1 MHRACH
7 TKSVFLIT
15 STSKSRDG
23 YLDYVIDDYTLDAF
37 TVPKNAGRETI
48 GVKGGLECSSVR
60 LGDSSGLYQPVS
72 WQLIGLSFV
81 PIHIQLS

>member
-48 GVKGGLECSSVR
+48 A
-60 LGDSSGLYQPVS
+60 
-72 WQLIGLSFV
+72 
-81 PIHIQLS
+81 